1 MVIIEGERGAAAAAG
16 IETRAVRAAVVGSS
30 RLEAEVWGEERRRGA
45 VGGAGGAAN
54 TSATAAGRRT
64 NARVGEEEAGEIR
77 LLSPQRKV
85 VFSFCF
91 VKIF

>member
-1 MVIIEGERGAAAAAG
+1 
-16 IETRAVRAAVVGSS
+16 
-30 RLEAEVWGEERRRGA
+30 